1 MSKYYYEKSGILDSA
16 VNITYHE
23 LFLKDDKELDEW
35 ITEVRDYIIEDWD
48 VRGTPPMVGQ
58 SIEQIISSFK
68 KLREYDIHGFIEKAD
83 DGQRNVI
90 KNFNKFA
97 NGVNQFFPTM
107 LKTRIGDMGDVTLN
121 SIYDRIKED
130 VNKDLFFK
138 ALRRGLRRD
147 SMYSFSKSLSKDRKE
162 NEKNKLPY
170 WNGESAVEWLKYYQE
185 NKLKFKDHRLWI
197 SKSHQEKYLKNYVTI
212 TADEIKQAY
221 KDGLI
226 TDEMVTN
233 LWCPTLKVK
242 LSIDD
247 VTDNVLTKGGNNKT
261 NVFMIRFYDIEK
273 KLFPS
278 AFQIF
283 RLSLNSQPAVNF
295 PPLTA
300 RLLYE
305 KYTDHIK
312 QDEPLNIYDPSSG
325 WGGRIL
331 GAMASKKRIHY
342 IGTDPNTDNWIPEL
356 NKSRYEYVADFFNEH
371 GLETNAFWE
380 EPKNT
385 YHYFCLGSEHVGDH
399 PDYQQY
405 KGKLDM
411 VFTSPPYFDREQ
423 YSEDDEQSFKSY
435 PMYSDWRD
443 NFLKPTLTNA
453 YESLRNDRYLLWN
466 IADIKIGKD
475 KYHHLEQDSIDIV
488 ESLGGQYKGK
498 LKMLMTRMIGLDP
511 SSSGIKNS
519 VKLVVSIISMNQF
532 LVFIRGRYVWYNRW

>member
-1 MSKYYYEKSGILDSA
+1 MSKYYYEKSGILESS

-23 LFLKDDKELDEW
+23 LFTKTDEELDVW
-35 ITEVRDYIIEDWD
+35 IGEVRDYIIEDWD
-48 VRGTPPMVGQ
+48 ERGTPPMVGQ

-130 VNKDLFFK
+130 VNKDLFYK
-138 ALRRGLRRD
+138 AMRRGIRRD
-147 SMYSFSKSLSKDRKE
+147 SMYSFSKSISLDRKE

-170 WNGESAVEWLKYYQE
+170 WNGESALEWLEYYHN
-185 NKLKFKDHRLWI
+185 NKLKFKNHRLWI
-197 SKSHQEKYLKNYVTI
+197 AKSHQEKYLKNYVTI
-212 TADEIKQAY
+212 NADEIKYAY
-221 KDGLI
+221 DKGLI

-233 LWCPTLKVK
+233 LWCPTLKSK
-242 LSIDD
+242 LSVEDL
-247 VTDNVLTKGGNNKT
+247 TDNVLTKGGNNKT
-261 NVFMIRFYDIEK
+261 NVFMIRYYDTHT
-273 KLFPS
+273 KLFPK

-371 GLETNAFWE
+371 GLETNPFWE

-385 YHYFCLGSEHVGDH
+385 YHYFQLGSEHVGDH

-423 YSEDDEQSFKSY
+423 YSEDEEQSFKSY

-453 YESLRNDRYLLWN
+453 YESLRSDRYLLWN
-466 IADIKIGKD
+466 IADIKLNGD
-475 KYHHLEQDSIDIV
+475 NFHPLEQDSIDII
-488 ESLGGQYKGK
+488 ESLGGKYKGK
-498 LKMLMTRMIGLDP
+498 LKMLMASMIGVDQ
-511 SSSGIKNS
+511 SNVKNK
-519 VKLVVSIISMNQF
+519 VDVDGVTLKYEPI
-532 LVFIRGRYVWYNRW
+532 FIFHKG